1 MNLFDSHAHLDMAA
15 GGEADARAQLER
27 AWSAGLT
34 GIIAMAGATRV
45 GEYQPTLVL
54 ASEEPRIFA
63 AVGLHPHAASE
74 ATYRV
79 LDGVRRALDHGRVVA
94 LGEIG
99 LDYHYNH
106 SAPAEQRRAFARQIR
121 LARDARLPIV
131 IHTREAD
138 EDTLAILRDEG
149 AGELGGVVHCFS
161 SGPELAAGALEL
173 GFHLSFSGIVTFPG
187 ADAVRK
193 VATSTPIDRIL
204 AETDSPFLSPV
215 PFRGRP
221 NEPRRVLHVVEK
233 LAELR
238 GITADEA
245 ADATAA
251 NTRRCFRLD
260 ALRDGV
266 SP

>member
-15 GGEADARAQLER
+15 GGEADARAQLEK

-34 GIIAMAGATRV
+34 GIIAIAGATRV
-45 GEYQPTLVL
+45 GEYAPTLDL

-63 AVGLHPHAASE
+63 AVGVHPHAAS
-74 ATYRV
+74 AASDRV
-79 LDGVRRALDHGRVVA
+79 LDGVKRALDHRRVVA

-121 LARDARLPIV
+121 LAHDARAPIV

-149 AGELGGVVHCFS
+149 AGDLGGVVHCFS
-161 SGPELAAGALEL
+161 SGDELAAGALAL
-173 GFHLSFSGIVTFPG
+173 GLYLSFSGIVTFPN
-187 ADAVRK
+187 AEAVRA
-193 VATSTPIDRIL
+193 VAASTPLDRLL
-204 AETDSPFLSPV
+204 AETDAPFLSPA
-215 PFRGRP
+215 PFRGRV
-221 NEPRRVLHVVEK
+221 NEPGRVLHVVEK

-260 ALRDGV
+260 TLRDGV